1 LNEEPSN
8 GLLGAAPF
16 SKKTSKMN
24 PQVLF
29 VLLLLCLIGSPLLAQ
44 QQITPQQN
52 IRGTIRD
59 QDSQM
64 PLVGATIAV
73 LSVEPVVGA
82 ASDLDGNFS
91 LPAIPVGRHNI
102 SISYLGYEPLL
113 LSGITLSSGKELVLN
128 LELVES
134 TTDIA
139 EITVTARDEGSEAL
153 NEFASVSAR
162 SFSVEETS
170 RYASSLF
177 DPARMAQ
184 NFAGVSVGSGDDLF
198 NEIVVRGNSPRGVL
212 WRMEGIEIPNPNH
225 FSGAGSS
232 GGAISMLS
240 STTLSNS
247 DFYTGAFPAE
257 FGNALSGVF
266 DLKLRN
272 GNNQQQEYSA
282 MIGLL
287 GLEFGAEGPFSAN
300 SNSSYLIN
308 YRYSTLKALETLGLS
323 PVEDV
328 LPKYQDLSFK
338 FNFPTAQFG
347 TFALFGLGGNNSSSF
362 IPDGNPDNW
371 DDDDDKWGFTEDQQ
385 VGILGLS
392 HQILTSE
399 RSYLRTV
406 VSASI
411 NESNSRYYFLDSL
424 TNYTIHEDATDLVS
438 DQTFRLSTT
447 YSHKINNRSTI
458 RTGAIISALKFKFQ
472 YDEDNGENLERFFD
486 NSGETQFLQAFLQW
500 KYRWKEKWTFFS
512 GLHFSQFMLNGKNAI
527 EPRLSAQFQASPK
540 TRWSASLGLHSKM
553 EHLAIYLFD
562 GSFAD
567 GDRHRPAKYLDLT
580 KAMHAVLGYDQVLGR
595 NLKLK
600 IEAYYQHLYDVPIES
615 DPNSTSS
622 LINASNI
629 WDVIRAEDAVSMGEG
644 RNIGID
650 LTLEKPF
657 ANDYYF
663 LITGSLYDSRYKNLT
678 DQWYNTS
685 YNGNYQLSLLG
696 GKEFRVGKKNLL
708 AINAKAIFSG
718 GNRYTPLDEA
728 ASISLDEAVY
738 LEDQPFAAKSGNY
751 QRFDL
756 GFSYKI
762 NTQKRTHSIMIDIQN
777 VLNRE
782 NLFGQY
788 YNEDS
793 NQVEKYYQ
801 TGLFPTLNYRI
812 EF

>member
-1 LNEEPSN
+1 
-8 GLLGAAPF
+8 
-16 SKKTSKMN
+16 
-24 PQVLF
+24 
-29 VLLLLCLIGSPLLAQ
+29 
-44 QQITPQQN
+44 
-52 IRGTIRD
+52 
-59 QDSQM
+59 M
-64 PLVGATIAV
+64 PLTGATVAV
-73 LSVEPVVGA
+73 LSLNPIIGA
-82 ASDLDGNFS
+82 VTDIDGQFMI
-91 LPAIPVGRHNI
+91 PAIPVGRHQV
-102 SISYLGYEPLL
+102 SVSYLGYEPLL
-113 LSGITLSSGKELVLN
+113 LSGIILSSGKELVLE
-128 LELVES
+128 LEMVES
-134 TTDIA
+134 TTQLA
-139 EITVTARDEGSEAL
+139 EITVSAEDNRSEAL

-272 GNNQQQEYSA
+272 GNNQKQEYSA

-287 GLEFGAEGPFSAN
+287 GIELGAEGPFSAN
-300 SNSSYLIN
+300 GKSSYVIN

-323 PVEDV
+323 PVEDI

-338 FNFPTAQFG
+338 FNFPTAQYG
-347 TFALFGLGGNNSSSF
+347 TFALFGLGGNNASSF
-362 IPDGNPDNW
+362 DPDSDPQNW
-371 DDDDDKWGFTEDQQ
+371 EGEDDKWGFLEEQQ
-385 VGILGLS
+385 LGIIGLS
-392 HQILTSE
+392 HQILTSD

-406 VSASI
+406 ISGSI
-411 NESNSRYYFLDSL
+411 NESNSHYYYLDSL
-424 TNYTIHEDATDLVS
+424 RNYQAHDDATDLVS
-438 DQTFRLSTT
+438 DQSLRLSST
-447 YSHKINNRSTI
+447 YSHKINRRSTI

-486 NSGETQFLQAFLQW
+486 NSGNTQFLQAFLQW
-500 KYRWKEKWTFFS
+500 KYRWKDNWTFFS
-512 GLHFSQFMLNGKNAI
+512 GVHYSHFMLNGKKSI
-527 EPRLSAQFQASPK
+527 EPRTSIQYQASPK
-540 TRWSASLGLHSKM
+540 TKWSASLGLHSKM

-562 GSFAD
+562 GSFPN
-567 GDRHRPAKYLDLT
+567 GDRHQPAKYLDLT
-580 KAMHAVLGYDQVLGR
+580 KAMHAVIGYNHILGKDLR
-595 NLKLK
+595 LN

-615 DPNSTSS
+615 DPNSTGS

-629 WDVIRAEDAVSMGEG
+629 WDVIRAEDAVSRGTG
-644 RNIGID
+644 RNVGID

-663 LITGSLYDSRYKNLT
+663 LITGSLYDSKFKNLN
-678 DQWYNTS
+678 DQWYNTT
-685 YNGNYQLSLLG
+685 YNGNYQMSLLG
-696 GKEFRVGKKNLL
+696 GKEFRVGQKNLL
-708 AINAKAIFSG
+708 AINAKMIFSG
-718 GNRYTPLDEA
+718 GNRFTPLDEA
-728 ASISLDEAVY
+728 ASKALDEAVY
-738 LEDQPFAAKSGNY
+738 FEDRPFAERTGNY

-762 NTQKRTHSIMIDIQN
+762 NTQKNTHSIMIDIQN
-777 VLNRE
+777 VFNRE
-782 NLFGQY
+782 NLFGQF
-788 YNEDS
+788 YNQDS
-793 NQVEKYYQ
+793 NQIEKYYQ